1 MSIID
6 SSFFYEEVRGGGRS
20 EEQTFSLIC
29 LSEKAFDAE
38 NPREKK
44 KARIQSMSQHVVRKK
59 EKKILC
65 GARQNRCIDQNEIGQ
80 AGIVK

>member
-44 KARIQSMSQHVVRKK
+44 KGAHTKYESTRGTK
-59 EKKILC
+59 EGEKNPLWGTTKPVY
-65 GARQNRCIDQNEIGQ
+65 RPERNRASWYC
-80 AGIVK
+80 